1 MILIIGGVLC
11 YDAFMQC
18 EFTLHAYIIA
28 WTGDIPALSK
38 VMNITGHN
46 LYSGYRFC
54 NIRGIYS
61 QKYRHVYFP
70 TNLKERYIKKNHST
84 WLTHKNKIETA
95 TTTKEKENKKS
106 VPLEFGRPP
115 RCIFKHH
122 AGYKAEEWANW
133 ITLYSVPLLKYY
145 MQNK

>member
-11 YDAFMQC
+11 YDVFMQC

-46 LYSGYRFC
+46 SYSGCRFC
-54 NIRGIYS
+54 DIRGIYS

-70 TNLKERYIKKNHST
+70 TNLKERYTKKKLFNLVNT
-84 WLTHKNKIETA
+84 YKQNRNCNYYQRKRNFNKTIWYDNYNDYLRYSICHYY
-95 TTTKEKENKKS
+95 KLFN
-106 VPLEFGRPP
+106 L
-115 RCIFKHH
+115 IF
-122 AGYKAEEWANW
+122 A
-133 ITLYSVPLLKYY
+133 
-145 MQNK
+145 